1 MGVVGYFFSFPL
13 VPKVIEMCKLLPI
26 CSWAKQQMM
35 MNIFMGQHSAFHVVK
50 SLAKGS
56 ELRSL

>member
-1 MGVVGYFFSFPL
+1 VVGWLGLGVFFFFL
-13 VPKVIEMCKLLPI
+13 LPKVIEMCKLLPI

-50 SLAKGS
+50 SLAGDQS
-56 ELRSL
+56 